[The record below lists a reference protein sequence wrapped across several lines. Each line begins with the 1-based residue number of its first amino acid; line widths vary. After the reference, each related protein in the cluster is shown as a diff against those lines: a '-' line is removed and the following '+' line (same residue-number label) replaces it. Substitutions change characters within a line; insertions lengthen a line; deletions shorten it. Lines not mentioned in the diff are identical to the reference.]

1 MKKKN
6 QQRKKRRFPEGVAR
20 FFNPEKSFNMK
31 SSGIHQ
37 MQKSFKSNIPVYNA
51 GGTYIRRIHNA
62 RSN

>member
-6 QQRKKRRFPEGVAR
+6 QPRKKRRFPEGVAR
-20 FFNPEKSFNMK
+20 FFNPEKSFK
-31 SSGIHQ
+31 SI
-37 MQKSFKSNIPVYNA
+37 IPVYNA